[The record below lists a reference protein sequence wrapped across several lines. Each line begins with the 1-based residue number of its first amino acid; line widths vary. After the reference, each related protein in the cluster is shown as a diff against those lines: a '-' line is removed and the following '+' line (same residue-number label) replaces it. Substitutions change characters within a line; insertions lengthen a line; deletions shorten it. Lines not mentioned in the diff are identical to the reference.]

1 MNTIDEIAL
10 RLLGNA
16 YESSSE
22 KLLYRSEEK
31 KKTLVN
37 SCSPDDMNDIFIF
50 KQDPIIKLLYS
61 PKF

>member
-1 MNTIDEIAL
+1 MPMNLAPKNFCNGL
-10 RLLGNA
+10 
-16 YESSSE
+16 
-22 KLLYRSEEK
+22 KEK